1 MEAHLE
7 IHRLRKAY
15 GDFVALDD
23 VSFSAAPGEIV
34 ALLGPSGCGKTTLLN
49 LIAGFLTPDQGAIM
63 VAGRD
68 MAHVAPHRR
77 DMAMVFQNYALFPH
91 MTIDRN
97 VAFGLKMRGVSA
109 SEMGRRV
116 QEALDLVQLGH
127 LGKRYPKEL
136 SGGQQQRVALAR
148 ALVVRPSVLLLDE
161 PLSNLDALLRKKMRE
176 EMRQILKAAGITT
189 VVVTHDQEEA
199 LVTADSVVLLASGK
213 VEQRATPSELY
224 EHPSTIFSARFM
236 DVTNL
241 FDGVVAGRD
250 GACAVVET
258 PLGKL
263 LVETPRGGPGEK
275 VTLAIRPENIY
286 VGHDAGEN
294 SVTGRVVST
303 TYHGSVRRVEIEA
316 GSTHLVAD
324 LAVKRCVAKVGENLT
339 LSWAADETRLIP
351 SGEAIKAAAAASEPR
366 VAESVLQ

>member
-1 MEAHLE
+1 METHLE

-68 MAHVAPHRR
+68 MA
-77 DMAMVFQNYALFPH
+77 MVFQNYALFPH

-97 VAFGLKMRGVSA
+97 VAFGLKMRGVST
-109 SEMGRRV
+109 SETGRRV

-176 EMRQILKAAGITT
+176 EMRRILKAAGITT

-199 LVTADSVVLLASGK
+199 LVTADSVVLLASGR

-250 GACAVVET
+250 GACVVVDT

-263 LVETPRGGPGEK
+263 RAETPRGEVGEK

-286 VGHDAGEN
+286 AGHEAGEN
-294 SVTGRVVST
+294 SVTGRVVGT
-303 TYHGSVRRVEIEA
+303 TYHGSVRRVEIQT
-316 GSTHLVAD
+316 GGTLLVAD
-324 LAVKRCVAKVGENLT
+324 LAVKRCVAKVGENLA

-351 SGEAIKAAAAASEPR
+351 SGEAIKAASEPR